1 MNENVMLYWIKN
13 IWTKRERISNP
24 QSLLVLDSFSAHI
37 VDSIK
42 RCFGEKNT
50 NIAVIPEGLTSR
62 LQPLDVSVNKSF
74 KTKNEWMAE
83 AVKELTPAG
92 NLKKP
97 SYETVANWVRD
108 PWNAVDVDLIRKSFK
123 CCGIS
128 NKHDGTE
135 NDWVFNYNR
144 LGQGNQPGDEV
155 ETPSDDECGN
165 EEDKEGET
173 DDEYVGEEGKW
184 MRKQM
189 KNMLMRKRKWMRNM
203 LIREKK
209 RMKRENT
216 KKKRMDMM
224 MNTKITMIKEQITLM
239 YGMIDRW
246 L

>member
-1 MNENVMLYWIKN
+1 
-13 IWTKRERISNP
+13 
-24 QSLLVLDSFSAHI
+24 
-37 VDSIK
+37 
-42 RCFGEKNT
+42 
-50 NIAVIPEGLTSR
+50 
-62 LQPLDVSVNKSF
+62 
-74 KTKNEWMAE
+74 MAE